1 MLYFDMT
8 SGISGDI
15 ALALLSQHYG
25 GLEEFSAEVSSLL
38 KTKVQLLL
46 QNVFV
51 NGILCKRLSIDI
63 EKEPHIHRNFR
74 DIKNIIFNSD
84 FEENIKTD
92 AIKIFELIAEAEGKI
107 HGKSID
113 EVHFHEVGAIDSI
126 IDILGASWFYNKLK
140 RPEIVASKIK
150 IGSGIVKSAHG
161 LIPVP
166 APATLEII
174 KGVEFKRIDIDEELT
189 TPTGAALMKYFS
201 TKFTND
207 ISGNVENIFYA
218 TGTKTFESLPNISRL
233 LVLSEIDKSDEGIV
247 VVETN
252 IDDMPSEFFDNVM
265 KQLFDCGCKDVFF
278 TPVFMKKNR
287 PACKISALVESRH
300 LDTVAAILLQQTSS
314 FGLRYYNVNRII
326 AEREFKE
333 VDYQGHKINVK
344 YGNFKDFVKFSP
356 EYEDVVKVAEKI
368 GEPPYEIYKKIIGML
383 YRGQD

>member
-15 ALALLSQHYG
+15 TLALLSQYFG
-25 GLEEFSAEVSSLL
+25 GLEEFSGEVSSLL
-38 KTKVQLLL
+38 KTKVQLSFKD
-46 QNVFV
+46 VFI
-51 NGILCKRLSIDI
+51 NGILCKRLLIDI

-74 DIKNIIFNSD
+74 DIKNIIVNSD
-84 FEENIKTD
+84 FEENVKSD
-92 AIKIFELIAEAEGKI
+92 AVKIFEIIAEAEGKI
-107 HGKSID
+107 HGKPID

-126 IDILGASWFYNKLK
+126 IDILGASWFYNKLN
-140 RPEIVASKIK
+140 RPKITVSKIK
-150 IGSGIVKSAHG
+150 IGSGIIKSAHG

-207 ISGNVENIFYA
+207 ISGHVENIFYA
-218 TGTKTFESLPNISRL
+218 TGTKTFKNLPNISRL
-233 LVLSEIDKSDEGIV
+233 LVLKEDERSDEDIV
-247 VVETN
+247 VCETN
-252 IDDMPSEFFDNVM
+252 IDDMPPEFFDNVM

-314 FGLRYYNVNRII
+314 FGLRYYNVNRVI

-344 YGNFKDFVKFSP
+344 YGKFKDFVKFSP

-383 YRGQD
+383 YRGQN